1 MTFFFLKVRAAMWFP
16 SKQNLELHLCSHTC
30 WLSYFTLVCLWCGR
44 TVACSVYGHV
54 ITKFSGMG
62 RLPYFLSYG
71 APPTRALR
79 ARVELRYDFNWTTA
93 SQLTALADES
103 EVSFHFHFRV
113 GVTYFISLHVGKKR
127 QVLYLSPPWL
137 LSADAWFWQLS
148 IHPHSDGLQ
157 SVNFFKI

>member
-30 WLSYFTLVCLWCGR
+30 WLSYFTLVCLWWGR
-44 TVACSVYGHV
+44 TVARSVYGHM

-62 RLPYFLSYG
+62 RLPHFLSYG
-71 APPTRALR
+71 APPARAPR
-79 ARVELRYDFNWTTA
+79 AG
-93 SQLTALADES
+93 SQLTALAGES
-103 EVSFHFHFRV
+103 EVSFHFHFHV
-113 GVTYFISLHVGKKR
+113 GVTYCISLHVGKKR
-127 QVLYLSPPWL
+127 LVLYLNSPWL
-137 LSADAWFWQLS
+137 LSADVWFWQLS